1 MGKSYLMDLRQ
12 IHNGPD
18 TKVFYDKVNNIIVK
32 ENQNLKVDN
41 IKRYM
46 DFQQTTDS
54 VVKVH
59 EIIDDKTFSMEYIN
73 DIQSM
78 VHPFLSFHTLEKL
91 ADQVNTDITLDDHLL
106 RKMKKNDLLEL
117 IITLNIVWT
126 KALEFSKTLDGGMMW
141 TNGDFKLSNI
151 AVINKDNRLTYKVL
165 DPDSWELL
173 PGYSSVESYYQ
184 CQFQLAFMTQ
194 TLINRIFYN
203 G

>member
-59 EIIDDKTFSMEYIN
+59 EVIDD
-73 DIQSM
+73 
-78 VHPFLSFHTLEKL
+78 
-91 ADQVNTDITLDDHLL
+91 
-106 RKMKKNDLLEL
+106 
-117 IITLNIVWT
+117 
-126 KALEFSKTLDGGMMW
+126 
-141 TNGDFKLSNI
+141 
-151 AVINKDNRLTYKVL
+151 
-165 DPDSWELL
+165 
-173 PGYSSVESYYQ
+173 
-184 CQFQLAFMTQ
+184 
-194 TLINRIFYN
+194 
-203 G
+203 